1 VSQTPRA
8 AGPAGPD
15 AEPARGRHS
24 AAPRQRRAWPLFLS
38 LVLVATA
45 VAGGLALHQSRSSND
60 PEAATNGATGG
71 PDIDRAARS
80 AGVDK
85 VLAARAHAVQQDNES
100 EFLADVDPGNKAL
113 LAKQRMLFEN
123 LRQFGFAKLGYE
135 QIREQFDQTLVDK
148 YGPSTY
154 AVAVAM
160 AYQIEG
166 IDPVPV
172 RAMLGYT
179 FTRRPDGR
187 WMLVSDTDLDHLLP
201 RGSHQEAWD
210 IGRVLVKRGPRV
222 LVVVEQ
228 NQTALATSLVAKAV
242 SAVKAVSK
250 SWPGGWTGSGFVIA
264 LDDKVV
270 RGADYSLPKNA
281 EDALAM
287 ATWVYRTLPGEVSG
301 TGERAD
307 SYVVIN
313 PRNRAKVDART
324 LAHEFTHVA
333 TAPYGAYA
341 PRWIVEGAATYV
353 EFLPMDG
360 AMDLALDK
368 YRTKVRTKYLATAKG
383 LPADATFFNNASS
396 SYPLS
401 WLAMDYL
408 FHKYGGTEVATFY
421 QEMAALGTTQ
431 TERNRIM
438 VEHLGVTEAGLFQ
451 VLRAAAGT

>member
-15 AEPARGRHS
+15 AGPARGRHS
-24 AAPRQRRAWPLFLS
+24 AAPRQQRAWPLFLS

-45 VAGGLALHQSRSSND
+45 VAGGLALHQSRSSG
-60 PEAATNGATGG
+60 PEKSQAASSAGTPG
-71 PDIDRAARS
+71 DVAARA

-85 VLAARAHAVQQDNES
+85 VLQARAQAVQQDREA
-100 EFLADVDPGNKAL
+100 EFLADVDPGNKTL
-113 LAKQRMLFEN
+113 LAKQRMLFGN
-123 LRQFGFAKLGYE
+123 LRQFGFAKLGY
-135 QIREQFDQTLVDK
+135 QQLREQYDQTLVDK

-154 AVAVAM
+154 AVGIAM
-160 AYQIEG
+160 AYQIKG
-166 IDPVPV
+166 IDPLPV
-172 RAMLGYT
+172 RTMLGYT
-179 FTRRPDGR
+179 FTKRPDGR
-187 WMLVSDTDLDHLLP
+187 WMLVSDTDLDRLLP

-210 IGRVLVKRGPRV
+210 IGRILVKRGPRV

-228 NQTALATSLVAKAV
+228 DQDALATSLVAKAV

-287 ATWVYRTLPGEVSG
+287 ATWVYRTLPGEVTG

-313 PRNRAKVDART
+313 PRNRTKVDART

-341 PRWIVEGAATYV
+341 PRWLVEGAATYV

-360 AMDLALDK
+360 APALALDQYK
-368 YRTKVRTKYLATAKG
+368 TKVRTKYLAKAKS
-383 LPADATFFNNASS
+383 LPPDATFFNNASS

-401 WLAMDYL
+401 WLAIDYL

-421 QEMAALGTTQ
+421 QEIAALGSTQ
-431 TERNRIM
+431 AERNRIM
-438 VEHLGVTEAGLFQ
+438 MEHLGITEAGLFQ
-451 VLRAAAGT
+451 ALRADAGL